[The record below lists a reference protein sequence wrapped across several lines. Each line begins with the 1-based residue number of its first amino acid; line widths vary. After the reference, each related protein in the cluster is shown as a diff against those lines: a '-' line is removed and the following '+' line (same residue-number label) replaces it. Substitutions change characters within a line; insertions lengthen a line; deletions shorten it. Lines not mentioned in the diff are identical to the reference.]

1 MNVLPEAYLS
11 LFKGNP
17 VLSYD
22 SDIYWLI
29 FFIYTCT
36 TILLSLLW
44 LTHLKYNL
52 KIWKLSQPV
61 RIFQSLSNSSLHQWK
76 SEK

>member
-22 SDIYWLI
+22 SDIYGLI
-29 FFIYTCT
+29 FLYIHAQLY
-36 TILLSLLW
+36 
-44 LTHLKYNL
+44 Y
-52 KIWKLSQPV
+52 
-61 RIFQSLSNSSLHQWK
+61 
-76 SEK
+76 